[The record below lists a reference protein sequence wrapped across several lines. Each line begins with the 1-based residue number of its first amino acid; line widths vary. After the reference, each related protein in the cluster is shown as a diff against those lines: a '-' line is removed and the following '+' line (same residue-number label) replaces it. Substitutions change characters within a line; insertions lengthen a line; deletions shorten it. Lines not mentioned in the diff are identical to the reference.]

1 MRYDMVA
8 CGQRIQA
15 LRRQSKISQARMSEI
30 LAISTVHLSNVERG
44 INGASV
50 ELLVDMAIHFN
61 VSLDYLILGNPNPT
75 HDITNKLDLAI
86 ELLTSLKEDVLLS
99 TEAG

>member
-1 MRYDMVA
+1 MHYDMAA

-30 LAISTVHLSNVERG
+30 LSISTVHLS

-50 ELLVDMAIHFN
+50 ELLVDMAVHFN